1 MREEMRVW
9 LAVAASGLGSLGS
22 VIASLDSHAEF
33 VPFYA
38 GLALLA
44 TIGAAVAHEPFVGT
58 RRLVARVAAAVWVV
72 AAAWVGV
79 LLVMANTVWQAASP
93 PPRPEQ
99 SFLGIPATAYYVA
112 ALYGGTAL
120 MALAVALPGGRSQ
133 ARSTRSPLHGVP
145 ELDARDPA

>member
-1 MREEMRVW
+1 MRAG
-9 LAVAASGLGSLGS
+9 LAVAASGLASLGS
-22 VIASLDSHAEF
+22 IIASLDSHAEF

-44 TIGAAVAHEPFVGT
+44 TVAAAVLHEPFVGT
-58 RRLVARVAAAVWVV
+58 RRLVARLAAAVWVV

-79 LLVMANTVWQAASP
+79 LLVMANTVWQTASP

-112 ALYGGTAL
+112 ALYGGTVL
-120 MALAVALPGGRSQ
+120 MTLAVALPGRHSQ
-133 ARSTRSPLHGVP
+133 ARSTGSPLHGAP
-145 ELDARDPA
+145 GLDARDPA